1 MNDDRTPTPDTAS
14 AVKADDADSASDA
27 TSEAPPG
34 SLDDQAPQA
43 PAEQA
48 GATDDEAAPLHR
60 RGIKSY
66 VLRAGR
72 MTQAQTRG
80 LEEVWPRLGLT
91 LDDGPQEPASLFGR
105 QAPLVVEI
113 GFGMG
118 GSLIEQAETHP
129 ETDFIGIEVHAPGVG
144 KLLDE
149 ADKRGL
155 TNLRVYRE
163 DALRVLDECLPDAS
177 LDRLQ
182 LFFPD
187 PWPKK
192 KHHKRRIVQPAFVEL
207 VRRCLK
213 PGGTLHMATDWEAY
227 AEWMAEVMT
236 TAPGYRNTAP
246 AESAPYVSRPD
257 FRPLTKFE
265 ARGER
270 LGHGVWDLIF
280 ARDA

>member
-1 MNDDRTPTPDTAS
+1 MNDDRTPTPDTA
-14 AVKADDADSASDA
+14 AAAKVDD
-27 TSEAPPG
+27 T
-34 SLDDQAPQA
+34 A
-43 PAEQA
+43 PAADGAAQA
-48 GATDDEAAPLHR
+48 THDVSVQEKTTQDEAAPLHR

-91 LDDGPQEPASLFGR
+91 LDDGPQDPATLFGR

-118 GSLIEQAETHP
+118 GSLIEQAERHP

-155 TNLRVYRE
+155 SNLRVYRE

-177 LDRLQ
+177 LERLQ

-227 AEWMAEVMT
+227 AEWMAEVMAE
-236 TAPGYRNTAP
+236 APGYRNTAP
-246 AESAPYVSRPD
+246 AESAPYVPRPD

-280 ARDA
+280 AREA

>member
-1 MNDDRTPTPDTAS
+1 MNDRHHDTS
-14 AVKADDADSASDA
+14 SLDADDATGD
-27 TSEAPPG
+27 
-34 SLDDQAPQA
+34 
-43 PAEQA
+43 
-48 GATDDEAAPLHR
+48 APLHR

-72 MTQAQTRG
+72 MTGAQTRG

-91 LDDGPQEPASLFGR
+91 LAEGRQDLDALFGR
-105 QAPLVVEI
+105 HAPRVVEI

-118 GSLIEQAETHP
+118 SSLIEQAERYP
-129 ETDFIGIEVHAPGVG
+129 GTDFIGIEVHAPGVG

-155 TNLRVYRE
+155 GNLRVYRE
-163 DALRVLDECLPDAS
+163 DALKVLEECLPEAS
-177 LDRLQ
+177 LDTLQ

-207 VRRCLK
+207 VRTRLK
-213 PGGTLHMATDWEAY
+213 PGGTFHMATDWQAY
-227 AEWMAEVMT
+227 AEWMADIMAA
-236 TAPGYRNTAP
+236 APDYRNTA
-246 AESAPYVSRPD
+246 ASDTAPYVPRPES
-257 FRPLTKFE
+257 RPLTKFE

-270 LGHGVWDLIF
+270 LGHGVWDLIYQ
-280 ARDA
+280 RCE

>member
-1 MNDDRTPTPDTAS
+1 MTDNTTPDTES
-14 AVKADDADSASDA
+14 
-27 TSEAPPG
+27 
-34 SLDDQAPQA
+34 
-43 PAEQA
+43 
-48 GATDDEAAPLHR
+48 ATDAPVR

-72 MTQAQTRG
+72 MTAAQERG
-80 LEEVWPRLGLT
+80 LKEVWPRWGVT
-91 LDDGPQEPASLFGR
+91 LADGRQDLEQLFGR
-105 QAPLVVEI
+105 KAPCVVEI

-118 GSLIEQAETHP
+118 KSLVEQAETHP

-163 DALRVLDECLPDAS
+163 DALTVLADCLPEAS
-177 LDRLQ
+177 INTLQ

-192 KHHKRRIVQPAFVEL
+192 KHHKRRIVQLPFVEL
-207 VRRCLK
+207 VHSRLE
-213 PGGTLHMATDWEAY
+213 PGGKLHMATDWQAY
-227 AEWMAEVMT
+227 AEFMAEVMAE
-236 TAPGYRNTAP
+236 APGFANTAP
-246 AESAPYVSRPD
+246 TETAPFVERPG

-265 ARGER
+265 QRGER
-270 LGHGVWDLIF
+270 LGHGVWDLIY
-280 ARDA
+280 RRE

>member
-1 MNDDRTPTPDTAS
+1 MNDPQHP
-14 AVKADDADSASDA
+14 
-27 TSEAPPG
+27 
-34 SLDDQAPQA
+34 DQAPTTG
-43 PAEQA
+43 PESP
-48 GATDDEAAPLHR
+48 DAPLHR

-72 MTQAQTRG
+72 MTAAQTRG

-91 LDDGPQEPASLFGR
+91 LADGRQDLETLFGR
-105 QAPLVVEI
+105 RAPVVVEI

-118 GSLIEQAETHP
+118 ASLIEQAETHP
-129 ETDFIGIEVHAPGVG
+129 DTDFLGIEVHAPGVG

-163 DALRVLDECLPDAS
+163 DALAVLERCLPESS
-177 LDRLQ
+177 LDSLQ

-207 VRRCLK
+207 VRTRLK

-227 AEWMAEVMT
+227 AEWMAEVMEV
-236 TAPGYRNTAP
+236 APGYENIAGPET
-246 AESAPYVSRPD
+246 APYVPRPA

-265 ARGER
+265 RRGEK
-270 LGHGVWDLIF
+270 LGHGVWDLIY
-280 ARDA
+280 RRTD

>member
-1 MNDDRTPTPDTAS
+1 MTD
-14 AVKADDADSASDA
+14 KK
-27 TSEAPPG
+27 PPYTE
-34 SLDDQAPQA
+34 P
-43 PAEQA
+43 PAA
-48 GATDDEAAPLHR
+48 GAPEIPAR

-72 MTQAQTRG
+72 MTAAQERG
-80 LEEVWPRLGLT
+80 LKDAWPKWGLT
-91 LDDGPQEPASLFGR
+91 LADGRQDLEQLFGR
-105 QAPLVVEI
+105 QAPCVVEI

-118 GSLIEQAETHP
+118 KSLVEQAERHP

-163 DALRVLDECLPDAS
+163 DALAVLADCLPEAS
-177 LDRLQ
+177 IDTLQ

-192 KHHKRRIVQPAFVEL
+192 KHHKRRIVQLPFVEL
-207 VRRCLK
+207 VRSRLE
-213 PGGTLHMATDWEAY
+213 PGGKLHMATDWQGY
-227 AEWMAEVMT
+227 AEFMAEVMAE
-236 TAPGYRNTAP
+236 APGFINTAP
-246 AESAPYVSRPD
+246 VATAPFVERPD

-265 ARGER
+265 QRGER
-270 LGHGVWDLIF
+270 LGHGVWDLIYR
-280 ARDA
+280 RD

>member
-1 MNDDRTPTPDTAS
+1 MTDKTTPDTQSPAE
-14 AVKADDADSASDA
+14 
-27 TSEAPPG
+27 EAPV
-34 SLDDQAPQA
+34 
-43 PAEQA
+43 
-48 GATDDEAAPLHR
+48 R

-72 MTQAQTRG
+72 MTAAQERG
-80 LEEVWPRLGLT
+80 LKEVWPKWGLT
-91 LDDGPQEPASLFGR
+91 LADGRQDLERLFGR
-105 QAPLVVEI
+105 KAPCVVEI

-118 GSLIEQAETHP
+118 KSLVEQAETHP

-163 DALRVLDECLPDAS
+163 DALAVLADCLPEAS
-177 LDRLQ
+177 IDTLQ

-192 KHHKRRIVQPAFVEL
+192 KHHKRRIVQLPFVEL
-207 VRRCLK
+207 VRSRLE
-213 PGGTLHMATDWEAY
+213 PGGKLHMATDWQAY
-227 AEWMAEVMT
+227 AEFMAEVMAE
-236 TAPGYRNTAP
+236 APGFVNPAP
-246 AESAPYVSRPD
+246 AETAPYVERPD

-265 ARGER
+265 QRGER
-270 LGHGVWDLIF
+270 LGHGVWDLIY
-280 ARDA
+280 RRV

>member
-1 MNDDRTPTPDTAS
+1 MSDPQRDTTPDPED
-14 AVKADDADSASDA
+14 VD
-27 TSEAPPG
+27 
-34 SLDDQAPQA
+34 
-43 PAEQA
+43 
-48 GATDDEAAPLHR
+48 APLHR

-80 LEEVWPRLGLT
+80 LEEVWPHLGLSLADGRQD
-91 LDDGPQEPASLFGR
+91 LDTLFGR
-105 QAPLVVEI
+105 QAPRVVEI

-118 GSLIEQAETHP
+118 ASLIKQAESHP
-129 ETDFIGIEVHAPGVG
+129 DTDFIGIEVHPPGVG

-149 ADKRGL
+149 ADKRDL
-155 TNLRVYRE
+155 NNIRIYRE
-163 DALRVLDECLPDAS
+163 DALAVLEQCLPQAS
-177 LDRLQ
+177 IDTLQ

-207 VRRCLK
+207 IRSRLK
-213 PGGTLHMATDWEAY
+213 LGGTLHMATDWQAY
-227 AEWMAEVMT
+227 AEWMAEVMEA
-236 TAPGYRNTAP
+236 APGYANTATP
-246 AESAPYVSRPD
+246 EATPYVPRPA

-270 LGHGVWDLIF
+270 LGHGVWDLMYRR
-280 ARDA
+280 AA

>member
-1 MNDDRTPTPDTAS
+1 MSNS
-14 AVKADDADSASDA
+14 SSS
-27 TSEAPPG
+27 SEN
-34 SLDDQAPQA
+34 A
-43 PAEQA
+43 PATPESP
-48 GATDDEAAPLHR
+48 GRPP

-72 MTQAQTRG
+72 MTAAQSRG
-80 LEEVWPRLGLT
+80 LEEVWPRLGLSVAEGRQS
-91 LDDGPQEPASLFGR
+91 LEALFGR
-105 QAPLVVEI
+105 RAPCVVEI

-118 GSLIEQAETHP
+118 QSLVEQAAANP

-155 TNLRVYRE
+155 TNLRVYRD
-163 DALRVLDECLPDAS
+163 DALEVLDKCLPESS
-177 LDRLQ
+177 LTGLQ

-207 VRRCLK
+207 VRTRLA
-213 PGGTLHMATDWEAY
+213 PHGYLHMATDWEAY
-227 AEWMAEVMT
+227 AEHMVEVMEE
-236 TAPGYRNTAP
+236 APGYRNTAP
-246 AESAPYVSRPD
+246 PESAPYVPRPE

-265 ARGER
+265 SRGER
-270 LGHGVWDLIF
+270 LGHGVWDLIY
-280 ARDA
+280 ARVE

>member
-1 MNDDRTPTPDTAS
+1 MVDTPGMTEQNRNDIDIDIASSTGADTGPETGPESPD
-14 AVKADDADSASDA
+14 
-27 TSEAPPG
+27 
-34 SLDDQAPQA
+34 
-43 PAEQA
+43 
-48 GATDDEAAPLHR
+48 APLHR

-66 VLRAGR
+66 VIRAGR
-72 MTQAQTRG
+72 MTGAQQRG

-91 LDDGPQEPASLFGR
+91 LADGPQDPAALFGR
-105 QAPLVVEI
+105 RAPLVAEV

-118 GSLIEQAETHP
+118 GSLVEQAERHP
-129 ETDFIGIEVHAPGVG
+129 DTDFIGIEVHAPGVG

-163 DALRVLDECLPDAS
+163 DALAVLEQCLPEAS
-177 LDRLQ
+177 LDTLQ

-207 VRRCLK
+207 IRTRLK
-213 PGGTLHMATDWEAY
+213 PGGTLHMATDWQAY
-227 AEWMAEVMT
+227 AEWMTEVLDA
-236 TAPGYRNTAP
+236 APGYINTA
-246 AESAPYVSRPD
+246 AGETAPYVPRPE

-265 ARGER
+265 TRGER
-270 LGHGVWDLIF
+270 LGHGVWDLIYRR
-280 ARDA
+280 AD

>member
-1 MNDDRTPTPDTAS
+1 MNQSPHDSPASTTGQEGPD
-14 AVKADDADSASDA
+14 
-27 TSEAPPG
+27 
-34 SLDDQAPQA
+34 
-43 PAEQA
+43 
-48 GATDDEAAPLHR
+48 APLHR

-91 LDDGPQEPASLFGR
+91 LADGRQDLDALFGR
-105 QAPLVVEI
+105 VAPRVVEI

-118 GSLIEQAETHP
+118 ASLIEQAERHP

-163 DALRVLDECLPDAS
+163 DALAVLEQCLPEAS
-177 LDRLQ
+177 LDGVQ
-182 LFFPD
+182 LYFPD

-192 KHHKRRIVQPAFVEL
+192 KHHKRRIVQPAFVAL
-207 VRRCLK
+207 IRTRLK
-213 PGGTLHMATDWEAY
+213 PGGTLHLATDWQAY
-227 AEWMAEVMT
+227 AEWMAEVMEA
-236 TAPGYRNTAP
+236 APGFANTAT
-246 AESAPYVSRPD
+246 AETAPYVLRPA

-270 LGHGVWDLIF
+270 LGHGVWDLIY
-280 ARDA
+280 RRTE

>member
-1 MNDDRTPTPDTAS
+1 MNDERTP
-14 AVKADDADSASDA
+14 
-27 TSEAPPG
+27 EPG
-34 SLDDQAPQA
+34 A
-43 PAEQA
+43 
-48 GATDDEAAPLHR
+48 EAAGEANQDTLYK

-72 MTQAQTRG
+72 MTGAQTRG

-91 LDDGPQEPASLFGR
+91 LDGGRLDLDALFGR
-105 QAPLVVEI
+105 RARRVVEI

-118 GSLIEQAETHP
+118 ASLIEQAETHP
-129 ETDFIGIEVHAPGVG
+129 DTDFIGIEVHAPGVG

-155 TNLRVYRE
+155 TNLRVFRE
-163 DALRVLDECLPDAS
+163 DAVRVLDECFPADS
-177 LDRLQ
+177 IDTLQ

-207 VRRCLK
+207 IRRRLK
-213 PGGTLHMATDWEAY
+213 VGGTLHMATDWENY
-227 AEWMAEVMT
+227 AEHMAEVMAA
-236 TAPGYRNTAP
+236 APGYRNTAT
-246 AESAPYVSRPD
+246 AETAPYVPRPE

-280 ARDA
+280 ARSE

>member
-1 MNDDRTPTPDTAS
+1 MTDSRNDTPDQ
-14 AVKADDADSASDA
+14 
-27 TSEAPPG
+27 
-34 SLDDQAPQA
+34 QAPLA
-43 PAEQA
+43 SE
-48 GATDDEAAPLHR
+48 EAPLHR

-72 MTQAQTRG
+72 MTVAQTRG
-80 LEEVWPRLGLT
+80 LEEVWPRMGLT
-91 LDDGPQEPASLFGR
+91 LAAGRQDLDGLFGR
-105 QAPLVVEI
+105 QAPRVVEV

-118 GSLIEQAETHP
+118 ASLIEQAERHP
-129 ETDFIGIEVHAPGVG
+129 ERDFIGIEVHAPGVG

-155 TNLRVYRE
+155 SNLHVYRE
-163 DALRVLDECLPDAS
+163 DALRVLDECIPEAS
-177 LDRLQ
+177 LDTLQ

-192 KHHKRRIVQPAFVEL
+192 KHQKRRILQPAFAEL
-207 VRRCLK
+207 VRTRLK
-213 PGGTLHMATDWEAY
+213 PGGLFHMATDWEHY
-227 AEWMAEVMT
+227 AEQMAETMAA
-236 TAPGYRNTAP
+236 APGYRNLASAQTAP
-246 AESAPYVSRPD
+246 FVPRPD

-280 ARDA
+280 ARSE

>member
-1 MNDDRTPTPDTAS
+1 MTDTKDTAPDIAEVATTGPES
-14 AVKADDADSASDA
+14 AD
-27 TSEAPPG
+27 
-34 SLDDQAPQA
+34 
-43 PAEQA
+43 
-48 GATDDEAAPLHR
+48 APLHR

-66 VLRAGR
+66 VIRAGR
-72 MTQAQTRG
+72 TTQAQTRG
-80 LEEVWPRLGLT
+80 LEEVWPRFGLT
-91 LDDGPQEPASLFGR
+91 IADGRQDLDALFGR
-105 QAPLVVEI
+105 QALRVAEI

-118 GSLIEQAETHP
+118 NSLIEQAERHP
-129 ETDFIGIEVHAPGVG
+129 DTDFIGIEVHAPGVG

-163 DALRVLDECLPDAS
+163 DALAVLEQCLPEAS
-177 LDRLQ
+177 LTTLQ

-207 VRRCLK
+207 IRTRLT

-227 AEWMAEVMT
+227 AAWMAEVMDA
-236 TAPGYRNTAP
+236 APGYTNTAD
-246 AESAPYVSRPD
+246 AATAPYVPRPD

-265 ARGER
+265 ARGEK
-270 LGHGVWDLIF
+270 LGHGVWDLIYQR
-280 ARDA
+280 RD

>member
-1 MNDDRTPTPDTAS
+1 MNEPDT
-14 AVKADDADSASDA
+14 
-27 TSEAPPG
+27 TSLESP
-34 SLDDQAPQA
+34 D
-43 PAEQA
+43 
-48 GATDDEAAPLHR
+48 APLYR

-72 MTQAQTRG
+72 MTAAQTRG
-80 LEEVWPRLGLT
+80 LEEVWPRLGMT
-91 LDDGPQEPASLFGR
+91 LDAGRQDLDALFGR
-105 QAPLVVEI
+105 RAPRVVEI

-118 GSLIEQAETHP
+118 ASLIEQAESHP
-129 ETDFIGIEVHAPGVG
+129 DTDFIGIEVHAPGVG

-149 ADKRGL
+149 ADKRDL

-163 DALRVLDECLPDAS
+163 DALTVLEHCLPESS
-177 LDRLQ
+177 LDTVQ

-207 VRRCLK
+207 VRTRLK

-227 AEWMAEVMT
+227 AEWMAEVMAA
-236 TAPGYRNTAP
+236 APGYANTAD
-246 AESAPYVSRPD
+246 ADTAPYVPRPAY
-257 FRPLTKFE
+257 RPLTKFE

-270 LGHGVWDLIF
+270 LGHGVWDLIHR
-280 ARDA
+280 RDDG

>member
-1 MNDDRTPTPDTAS
+1 MNDEQRPDTPS
-14 AVKADDADSASDA
+14 
-27 TSEAPPG
+27 
-34 SLDDQAPQA
+34 
-43 PAEQA
+43 
-48 GATDDEAAPLHR
+48 TDGPESPDAPLHR

-72 MTQAQTRG
+72 MTAAQTRG

-91 LDDGPQEPASLFGR
+91 LEDGRQDLETLFGR
-105 QAPLVVEI
+105 RAPVVLEI

-129 ETDFIGIEVHAPGVG
+129 DTDFIGIEVHAPGVG

-163 DALRVLDECLPDAS
+163 DALLVLEQCLPEGS
-177 LDRLQ
+177 LDTLQ

-187 PWPKK
+187 PWTKK

-207 VRRCLK
+207 VRTRLK

-227 AEWMAEVMT
+227 AEWMAEVMAE
-236 TAPGYRNTAP
+236 APGYQNTAT
-246 AESAPYVSRPD
+246 EETAPYVPRPE

-265 ARGER
+265 QRGEK

-280 ARDA
+280 RRAD